1 LSYSPISN
9 PKSTTQGDG
18 SYRCSLSGASAFVD
32 FSIINRGGQRS
43 VFRPRSVN

>member
-18 SYRCSLSGASAFVD
+18 SYPLLPFGSLRFCGF
-32 FSIINRGGQRS
+32 
-43 VFRPRSVN
+43 